1 MTPTELRDTLDRFNW
16 STRTFAAM
24 LDCNPR
30 TVSRWLSGQNPI
42 PPRIAAWLDKWN
54 EFASANCLPEEWW
67 NDETN

>member
-42 PPRIAAWLDKWN
+42 PPRIAAWLDK
-54 EFASANCLPEEWW
+54 
-67 NDETN
+67 